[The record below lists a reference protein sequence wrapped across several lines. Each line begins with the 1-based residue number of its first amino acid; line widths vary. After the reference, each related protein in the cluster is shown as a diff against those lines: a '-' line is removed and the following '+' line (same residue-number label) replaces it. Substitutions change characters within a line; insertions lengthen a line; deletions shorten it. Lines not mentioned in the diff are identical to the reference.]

1 MRPALLFIKEWEMQ
15 LQMFSAKLRINAHSK
30 EQMLV
35 YFLLAD
41 HVDYYHYIYR
51 NEIDIVI
58 WLNAIVKLHR
68 LCFNSNK

>member
-41 HVDYYHYIYR
+41 HVDYYH
-51 NEIDIVI
+51 
-58 WLNAIVKLHR
+58 
-68 LCFNSNK
+68 